1 MFRFFSHEFV
11 DDFFERGLSG
21 DHDFLGASVY
31 YFITVI
37 YVYPLGIYKLNINLP
52 NYTGNILV

>member
-1 MFRFFSHEFV
+1 MNLLMI
-11 DDFFERGLSG
+11 FFERGLSG

-37 YVYPLGIYKLNINLP
+37 YVYPLGICIQIEY
-52 NYTGNILV
+52 